1 MKKILLLIGVTFFS
15 LQIGIAQVI
24 QGTSNAA
31 GSGVSG
37 DMMFGVKAGFG
48 LSTFTGRD
56 YIDITPRPVFFVGGL
71 VEIPAFM
78 DNFYLQPEFL
88 IQFQGADIGAGNLN
102 LLYAHLPL
110 MGKYHIT
117 EQIAVEFGPQ
127 IGFLLSDNWDE
138 DLSVI
143 DTNKL
148 HIGLNLGGGYRMNEN
163 FYFQA
168 RLSPGL
174 SRVIEE
180 TKTRNM
186 VFQVGASYFF

>member
-1 MKKILLLIGVTFFS
+1 MKKILLLIGVAFFS
-15 LQIGIAQVI
+15 LQMGNAQVI
-24 QGTSNAA
+24 QGTSNAG
-31 GSGVSG
+31 GSGATG

-56 YIDITPRPVFFVGGL
+56 YIDITPRPGFYVGG
-71 VEIPAFM
+71 VAEIPAFM
-78 DNFYLQPEFL
+78 ENFYLQPEFL
-88 IQFQGADIGAGNLN
+88 VQFQGADIGAGNLN
-102 LLYAHLPL
+102 LLYVHLPL

-138 DLSVI
+138 DLAVI